1 MDKKQ
6 QLFGKLRLVAYAL
19 VIAIF
24 AVAGISLFV
33 SAQFRRAMYTDSSVH
48 LSDAQSN
55 LEILREQPESYKQ
68 QKQIEWYTDLEN
80 YFTKETEQNAKKYKT
95 TSIVSYT
102 FTMMALVSFG
112 VCLKVEDYF
121 KSKEE
126 K

>member
-6 QLFGKLRLVAYAL
+6 QLFAKLRLVAYAL
-19 VIAIF
+19 VIGLFAI
-24 AVAGISLFV
+24 AGISLFV
-33 SAQFRRAMYTDSSVH
+33 VAQFKRAKYTDSNVH

-55 LEILREQPESYKQ
+55 LAILAEQPDSYKK
-68 QKQIEWYTDLEN
+68 QKQVEWYSDLEN
-80 YFTKETEQNAKKYKT
+80 YFTLETEKNAKEYKACST
-95 TSIVSYT
+95 VSYT
-102 FTMMALVSFG
+102 LTMMALVGFG